1 MMTADKL
8 AELYKAVLILEEKL
22 EMAKTRLREAQK
34 FDPGIV
40 NDGKKQVELARNA
53 LASAQ
58 KEFSNGITSFNR
70 IYSNVPFY
78 RFSNIQSSSRLRR
91 CVSAS
96 ISTACQLSFKTA
108 LVMTVSS

>member
-34 FDPGIV
+34 FDPSIV

-78 RFSNIQSSSRLRR
+78 RFS
-91 CVSAS
+91 
-96 ISTACQLSFKTA
+96 KTY
-108 LVMTVSS
+108 TVKLETKTVRFHFNQHGVPTIT